1 MVGFIASLK
10 CHPLCEF
17 GMLLR
22 VSLIM
27 GSAEDG
33 MRESKTRCLIQG
45 WRVLARMLRS
55 QGKGSKSLLIY
66 HTPPSK
72 QLVAHSI
79 SSTTGKGNQLVAPF
93 YRGENQGPEKLR
105 SASFDQDKNLEFSKP
120 VPYS

>member
-1 MVGFIASLK
+1 
-10 CHPLCEF
+10 
-17 GMLLR
+17 MLLR